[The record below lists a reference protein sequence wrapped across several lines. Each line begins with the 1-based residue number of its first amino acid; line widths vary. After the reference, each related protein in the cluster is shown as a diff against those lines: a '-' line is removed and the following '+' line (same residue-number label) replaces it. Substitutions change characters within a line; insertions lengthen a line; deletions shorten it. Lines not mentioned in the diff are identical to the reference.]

1 MKDLKWKNGKIYR
14 HINFV
19 LLFLVAVL
27 FITLYTFILQKNY
40 SSTTL
45 EAEVER
51 DITCSDA
58 IHKLVSNKFTRE
70 DYTEINEV
78 EDMNSERY
86 QALQKSLNE
95 IRNLN
100 STRYLYTAKR
110 NSEGR
115 MIYLIDG
122 LDLDAGDFAYPGTY
136 IEDEMI
142 PYIDKALS
150 GETVYSQE
158 IMDTTW
164 GHIFTAC
171 YPIVANDGSDEI
183 IGVLCMEIDMESAYV
198 FLEKSNQKSFWIASV
213 AILVAVILFV
223 CVYMSMRKQKKKDQ
237 EQQSLLAETA
247 AAAEAANEAKSTF
260 LFNMSHDIRT
270 PMNAIIGYAELARE
284 RLDDKQKMRGYIENI
299 QICGKKLLSIIDN
312 VLELAK
318 IENNEMNL
326 EESVSKVEDLL
337 DSGVAIFHRLIEE
350 KHQTFTINREITYP
364 YVYMDQAYVSEIL
377 LNIISNAI
385 KYTGDGGKISC
396 SLTQQPYEKKAGA

>member
-1 MKDLKWKNGKIYR
+1 
-14 HINFV
+14 
-19 LLFLVAVL
+19 
-27 FITLYTFILQKNY
+27 
-40 SSTTL
+40 
-45 EAEVER
+45 
-51 DITCSDA
+51 
-58 IHKLVSNKFTRE
+58 
-70 DYTEINEV
+70 
-78 EDMNSERY
+78 
-86 QALQKSLNE
+86 
-95 IRNLN
+95 
-100 STRYLYTAKR
+100 
-110 NSEGR
+110 
-115 MIYLIDG
+115 
-122 LDLDAGDFAYPGTY
+122 
-136 IEDEMI
+136 
-142 PYIDKALS
+142 
-150 GETVYSQE
+150 
-158 IMDTTW
+158 
-164 GHIFTAC
+164 
-171 YPIVANDGSDEI
+171 
-183 IGVLCMEIDMESAYV
+183 MEIDMESAYV